1 MARSQQDRESATF
14 IDRVALAFLS
24 GVSALL
30 LAALVWG
37 GVAITAVQFGFENS
51 PPLWPVVA
59 FASAMA
65 VLGFVAME
73 NFIGELIGSLIRSVL
88 RLLGWLTP

>member
-1 MARSQQDRESATF
+1 MARSQDRESATLL
-14 IDRVALAFLS
+14 DRAALAFLS
-24 GVSALL
+24 GLSALA

-37 GVAITAVQFGFENS
+37 GVAIFRAQLGFDGL

-59 FASAMA
+59 FAALMA
-65 VLGFVAME
+65 VLGFIALE
-73 NFIGELIGSLIRSVL
+73 NFIGELIGSLVQSVL